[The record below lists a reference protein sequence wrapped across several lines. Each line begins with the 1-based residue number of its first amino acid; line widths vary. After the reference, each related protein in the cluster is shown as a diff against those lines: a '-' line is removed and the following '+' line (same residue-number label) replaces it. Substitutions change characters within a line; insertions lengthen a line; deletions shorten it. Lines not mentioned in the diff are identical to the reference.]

1 MFAVEHSGVVPDL
14 IAMAKS
20 IASGLP
26 LGAVTGRADVM
37 DAPGPGGLG
46 GTFAGNPVACA
57 AALAVLD
64 VFREEHL
71 VARAADLGERV
82 RKRLLAAR
90 TRHSWIGDVRGLG
103 AMQAIELVAPDGE
116 PDAAR
121 AGAVQREALDR
132 GVLVLTAGTFGNV
145 IRLLMPLT
153 IPFDV
158 LDEGFAA
165 LDAALDAAGRAA

>member
-1 MFAVEHSGVVPDL
+1 
-14 IAMAKS
+14 MAKS
-20 IASGLP
+20 IAGGLP

-64 VFREEHL
+64 VFREERL
-71 VARAADLGERV
+71 VERTVELGERT
-82 RKRLLAAR
+82 RARLLGWQSR
-90 TRHSWIGDVRGLG
+90 FPWIGDVRGVG
-103 AMQAIELVAPDGE
+103 AMQAMELVGTGGE

-121 AGAVQREALDR
+121 AAAVQREAIER
-132 GVLVLTAGTFGNV
+132 GLLLMTAGTYGNV
-145 IRLLMPLT
+145 VRLLMPLS

-165 LDAALDAAGRAA
+165 LDAALEAAGARP